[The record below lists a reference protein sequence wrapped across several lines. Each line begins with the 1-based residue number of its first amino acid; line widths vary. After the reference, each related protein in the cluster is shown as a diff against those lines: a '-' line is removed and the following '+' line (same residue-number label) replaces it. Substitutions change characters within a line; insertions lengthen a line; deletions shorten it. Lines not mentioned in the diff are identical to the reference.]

1 MRRDE
6 KRRAIVLYSGGL
18 DSTYMVQYLIEQGY
32 TSINLLFISRIC
44 IALGFSENSCKSI
57 FGCILNIGFNI
68 IFLFL

>member
-32 TSINLLFISRIC
+32 TSINLLFIE
-44 IALGFSENSCKSI
+44 LQNNSAQSKVAKI
-57 FGCILNIGFNI
+57 ILNYNL
-68 IFLFL
+68 LFLNFYNA